1 MNVDTTR
8 NDLMPSQIQPGT
20 QVKGAKSSGAAQ
32 PPRNMIDASAES
44 TIMLAYSPR
53 KNRANPMPEYSTIWP
68 ATTSDSPSTTSTG
81 SRLAPATAEI
91 TSTTTSPPPPTA
103 PPREHMRPPPH
114 TPPAP
119 PPPT

>member
-44 TIMLAYSPR
+44 RIMLAYSPR
-53 KNRANPMPEYSTIWP
+53 KNRANPF
-68 ATTSDSPSTTSTG
+68 
-81 SRLAPATAEI
+81 LN
-91 TSTTTSPPPPTA
+91 
-103 PPREHMRPPPH
+103 
-114 TPPAP
+114 TPPCGRP
-119 PPPT
+119 RIRICLRPRPTDSGRSEGDKSELQSLMPNSYSGFWL